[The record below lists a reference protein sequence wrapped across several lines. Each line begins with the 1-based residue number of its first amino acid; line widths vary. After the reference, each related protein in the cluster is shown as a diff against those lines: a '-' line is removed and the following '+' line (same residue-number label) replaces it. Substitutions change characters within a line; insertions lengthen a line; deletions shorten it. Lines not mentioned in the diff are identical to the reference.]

1 MSDNTSTT
9 DLTSTTTAGEPTLIT
24 DSAANVP
31 FFKKKSKTSNNKN
44 IRKRKKSDTDVSR
57 EENDNSS
64 AVITKERKLDNLN
77 PFVQASRKGRRVA
90 REEISDIYAANKSAI
105 TSVPEDIATRSAEW
119 DTETD
124 RDAQALLEKKL
135 AAEEALDDNL
145 YKGANAYKSYIK
157 KRDTAAGSAVSSK
170 IKAGPIR
177 APSNIRVT
185 SRMDYQPDIC
195 KDYKETGYCGYGDS
209 CKFLHDRG
217 DYKSGWQ
224 LEREWEEVQGKLKKD
239 PNAFLVESSD
249 EESDEELPF
258 ACFICRQDFKS
269 PVVTK

>member
-1 MSDNTSTT
+1 MSD
-9 DLTSTTTAGEPTLIT
+9 DPIK
-24 DSAANVP
+24 VP
-31 FFKKKSKTSNNKN
+31 FFKKKTNLNVN
-44 IRKRKKSDTDVSR
+44 LRKRKKSPSPGVNVSG
-57 EENDNSS
+57 EEDNSS
-64 AVITKERKLDNLN
+64 AVITKERKLDTSH
-77 PFVQASRKGRRVA
+77 PFVQASKKGRRVT
-90 REEISDIYAANKSAI
+90 REEISDMYTANKSAVNS
-105 TSVPEDIATRSAEW
+105 TSEDIATRSAEW
-119 DTETD
+119 DTEID

-157 KRDTAAGSAVSSK
+157 KRDTAAGSAASSK

-185 SRMDYQPDIC
+185 SRFDYQPDIC

-224 LEREWEEVQGKLKKD
+224 LEREWEEMHGKLKKD
-239 PNAFLVESSD
+239 PNAFLVENSD
-249 EESDEELPF
+249 EESEEELPF
-258 ACFICRQDFKS
+258 ACIICRQNFKN
-269 PVVTK
+269 PIVTQ

>member
-1 MSDNTSTT
+1 MSD
-9 DLTSTTTAGEPTLIT
+9 DHI
-24 DSAANVP
+24 NVP
-31 FFKKKSKTSNNKN
+31 FFKKKTRLNVNL
-44 IRKRKKSDTDVSR
+44 RKRKKSPSPGVNVG
-57 EENDNSS
+57 EEDNSS
-64 AVITKERKLDNLN
+64 AVVTKERKLDTSH
-77 PFVQASRKGRRVA
+77 PFVQASKKGRRVT
-90 REEISDIYAANKSAI
+90 REEISDMYIANKSAV
-105 TSVPEDIATRSAEW
+105 TSASEDIATRTAEW
-119 DTETD
+119 DTEID

-157 KRDTAAGSAVSSK
+157 KRDTAAGSAASSK

-185 SRMDYQPDIC
+185 SRFDYQPDIC

-224 LEREWEEVQGKLKKD
+224 LEREWEEMNGKLKKD
-239 PNAFLVESSD
+239 PNAFLVGNSD
-249 EESDEELPF
+249 EESEEELPF
-258 ACFICRQDFKS
+258 ACIICRQNFKD
-269 PVVTK
+269 PIVTQ